1 MNGVAPEPDRA
12 GLRWRCRRGMR
23 ELDVLLTGWFNREY
37 ARAPDDLRQ
46 QFAQLLEHED
56 DRLWDW
62 LSGRRAPESGLEE
75 IVTAVRGHGNT

>member
-1 MNGVAPEPDRA
+1 MNPIVSEPDQA

-23 ELDVLLTGWFNREY
+23 ELDVLLTGWFSREY
-37 ARAPDDLRQ
+37 ARASAGLQQ

-62 LSGRRAPESGLEE
+62 LSGRRAPEPGLEE
-75 IVTAVRGHGNT
+75 IVTAIRDHGNP